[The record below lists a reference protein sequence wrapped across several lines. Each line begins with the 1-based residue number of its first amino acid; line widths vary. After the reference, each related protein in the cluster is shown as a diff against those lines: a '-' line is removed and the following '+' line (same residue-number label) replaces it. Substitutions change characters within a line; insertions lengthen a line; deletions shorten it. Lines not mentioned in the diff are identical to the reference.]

1 MTYIVR
7 EGESFDTFTITGP
20 TTFVT
25 DASLV
30 NVFVTSTPSNATSTI
45 SYPNWDPAPY
55 IDYFFGGKTTWDAAQ
70 VAAASSFAGFG
81 RQAACTAAYSSF
93 IATKPSTTQTFAQ
106 VTTFTGSNGQI
117 TDGIG
122 FETLTMGSGEM
133 AGACCGSCSVYFD
146 NIQVFYWPESEANT
160 GCLKTATS
168 GANSSVNP
176 SHGIMA
182 RAEQTL
188 ASFMTGSD
196 GFV

>member
-1 MTYIVR
+1 MTYIMR
-7 EGESFDTFTITGP
+7 EGASFDTFTITGS

-30 NVFVTSTPSNATSTI
+30 NGSVTLTPSNATSTI

-55 IDYFFGGKTTWDAAQ
+55 IDYFVGGKTTWNTGQ
-70 VAAASSFAGFG
+70 IAAASSFASFG

-93 IATKPSTTQTFAQ
+93 IATKLTTTQTFTQ
-106 VTTFTGSNGQI
+106 VTAFTGSNGQI
-117 TDGIG
+117 TNGIG
-122 FETLTMGSGEM
+122 FETLTLGSGEM
-133 AGACCGSCSVYFD
+133 AGACCGSCSIFFD

-168 GANSSVNP
+168 GANFSATR
-176 SHGIMA
+176 SHDITA
-182 RAEQTL
+182 RAEPTL
-188 ASFMTGSD
+188 VSFVTGSD